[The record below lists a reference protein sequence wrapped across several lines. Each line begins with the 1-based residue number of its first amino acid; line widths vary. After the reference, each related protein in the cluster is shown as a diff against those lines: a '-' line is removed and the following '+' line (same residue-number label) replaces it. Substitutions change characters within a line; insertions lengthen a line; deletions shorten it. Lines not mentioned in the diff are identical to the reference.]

1 MAGAHNMIQ
10 GRIPA
15 CAGMT
20 DQKSADSPVHRS
32 EDKNSRSAAA
42 ESRGSEAELE
52 TEIYGAANSA
62 VKVIVSPARPSW
74 EPTGATLSSLAS
86 GGPPPV
92 TVRV

>member
-1 MAGAHNMIQ
+1 MIQ
-10 GRIPA
+10 GWIPA

-20 DQKSADSPVHRS
+20 DQKSADSPVRGS
-32 EDKNSRSAAA
+32 EGKNSRSAAA
-42 ESRGSEAELE
+42 EPGGSEAELE

-62 VKVIVSPARPSW
+62 VNVIVSPARPTC
-74 EPTGATLSSLAS
+74 EPTGATLSSLTS